1 MGHAGL
7 VQSFYLILFCNKVL
21 NWRRRGSWG
30 PETIGHWTMFEFQFL
45 LMQEASFEYLVY
57 EIGIIPMTFLVLV
70 ILSGSSDYDF
80 LMLVQCW
87 ELCDGILGVASLIL
101 NGEEA

>member
-30 PETIGHWTMFEFQFL
+30 LETIGHWTMFEYEFL

-57 EIGIIPMTFLVLV
+57 EIGIIPVNFLVLV
-70 ILSGSSDYDF
+70 ILSGSSDLEF
-80 LMLVQCW
+80 LMLVQC
-87 ELCDGILGVASLIL
+87 LGIL
-101 NGEEA
+101 

>member
-30 PETIGHWTMFEFQFL
+30 LETIGHWTMFEYEFL
-45 LMQEASFEYLVY
+45 LMQEARFEYLVY
-57 EIGIIPMTFLVLV
+57 EIGIIPVIFLVLV
-70 ILSGSSDYDF
+70 GSMFRNFMTMGNFGCSSFDS
-80 LMLVQCW
+80 QW
-87 ELCDGILGVASLIL
+87 GRGL
-101 NGEEA
+101 N